1 MKKNKTSEKS
11 SFEELNIMELIILVW
26 LKKRIVFLTIF
37 VAIVLGIL
45 YYLNKP
51 NVYQISSKISL
62 PDRSHFIKYKTL
74 NDLFIFEDID
84 DSFLIGEESIYNHV
98 VGKMSSFS
106 FTYKLLENSNFI
118 EKLDFELS
126 DNQKINLINNLAKS
140 YSSMNQGNLVFYWN
154 KIDEGKK
161 ILELSLEIILE
172 EAKKILIADMKQA
185 IKSVEEKNNNVI
197 KRINNTLENIVKEEH
212 LNIDKKLLF
221 LNEQLYIAQKLD
233 IDINTGVE
241 NFNFEFK
248 ESLEDTN
255 RSFQIDNSNGYY
267 LRGYKAIEMEIEALL
282 ERKNEDK
289 YILYEN
295 YVKNKNQIS
304 RLENKIIFK
313 QLNEQVSILEK
324 ESPRVWISYD
334 FDFAQVVPINRSVI
348 FIIIFSGLLGLFFG
362 VFYILISNALK
373 NAINDIKLSK

>member
-118 EKLDFELS
+118 EKLDIELS

-140 YSSMNQGNLVFYWN
+140 YSSMNKGNLVFHWN

-172 EAKKILIADMKQA
+172 EAKKILIGDMKQA

-334 FDFAQVVPINRSVI
+334 FDFAQVIPINRSVI

-373 NAINDIKLSK
+373 NAINDIKIK